1 MLLRLGEGERVT
13 SCFPV
18 VDDQGEGGP
27 DSGAAQTGA
36 LAATEPPGVPTSS
49 PPGAAPDA

>member
-1 MLLRLGEGERVT
+1 MLTYVVVTMLRLNEGERVT

-18 VDDQGEGGP
+18 VDDQGEAGP

-36 LAATEPPGVPTSS
+36 LAATEPE
-49 PPGAAPDA
+49 AAPDA